1 MNPLVSEEAQS
12 HLILGSRSPRRRDI
26 MRGLDFEFEVVP
38 PDEAVEE
45 RAAGVDGEERPLVY
59 ARLKARDVG
68 SRYPG
73 ARVIGADTVVILGN
87 ELLEK
92 PRDDEEASAFL
103 EKLSGQVHTVVTGV
117 VVRRHAAEI
126 EVSGKEITRVHFR
139 ELTRTE
145 IEGYVTSG
153 EGRDKAGAYAVQG
166 LGAGLVRSIEGC
178 FYNVVGLPV
187 SLLLDLL
194 RKSVATG

>member
-1 MNPLVSEEAQS
+1 VNPLLSEEAQS
-12 HLILGSRSPRRRDI
+12 HLILGSRSPRRREI
-26 MRGLDFEFEVVP
+26 MRGLDLEFEVVP
-38 PDEAVEE
+38 PAEDVED
-45 RAAGVDGEERPLVY
+45 RAAGVDGDERPLVS

-68 SRYPG
+68 SRHTG
-73 ARVIGADTVVILGN
+73 ARVVGADTVVLLGN

-92 PRDDEEASAFL
+92 PRDDEEALTFL

-117 VVRRHAAEI
+117 AVYRHAAEF
-126 EVSGKEITRVHFR
+126 EVSGKEATRVRFR
-139 ELTRTE
+139 KLTRTE
-145 IEGYVTSG
+145 IEGYVASG